1 VDNFD
6 RNVSLRE
13 YWKERMRL
21 HANDKYR
28 GRALVKMPEDLRTY
42 QRTIEGTLPDL
53 VIELGTFQGGSALWF
68 ADQIDTFLSGSTRPT
83 VITIDIERHGEPIE
97 DERVMQITGDLR
109 SPDVLRRV
117 SEVAADRR
125 VMVVEDSA
133 HVFDVTMAS
142 LRMYGPLVTQGCFMV
157 VEDGVIDE
165 PDLTIWDNAG
175 GVQPAIEKFLE
186 EEEGLRFVRMWL
198 APFGLTMHFGGWLL
212 AGGNS

>member
-1 VDNFD
+1 MDNFD
-6 RNVSLRE
+6 RNIPLRD

-21 HANDKYR
+21 HANDRYR

-42 QRTIEGTLPDL
+42 QITIEKTLPDL

-68 ADQIDTFLSGSTRPT
+68 ADQIDTFVPGSPLPT
-83 VITIDIERHGEPIE
+83 VVTIDIAQHGGLIE
-97 DERVMQITGDLR
+97 DERITQITGDLR
-109 SPDVLRRV
+109 SPDILRWV
-117 SEVAADRR
+117 SEIAANRR

-133 HVFDVTMAS
+133 HVFEVTMAAMK
-142 LRMYGPLVTQGCFMV
+142 MYGPLVTEGCFMV

-186 EEEGLRFVRMWL
+186 EEEGLRFVRTWM